1 MTSQQ
6 TTPSNTVTEAGTSR
20 FMRITVDERDV
31 QVHYNDAGTGA
42 ETVVMLHGSGP
53 GASGWANFNRNVDAF
68 VDAGYRVILLD
79 CLGWNKSDPIVC
91 TTSRSELN
99 ARTLKAVLDGLNL
112 DRVHIIGNSMGGHS
126 TVAFA
131 LANPTRV
138 GKLILMGGGTGG
150 PSQFVPMPTEG
161 IKLLQALYR
170 DPTFENLKKML
181 NVFVFD
187 ASTLTDD
194 LIEARLNNM
203 MSRKDHLENFVAS
216 LAANPKQFGDVGP
229 RLGEVTAPTLVIWG
243 RDDRFVPM
251 DCGLRL
257 LWGMPN
263 AELHIFN
270 RCGHWAQWEH
280 AAKFNRMVLDFLAN

>member
-1 MTSQQ
+1 MGVYDELKARGMVAQVTNEEQVKDLLNNQ
-6 TTPSNTVTEAGTSR
+6 KTAFYIGFDPTAPSLHAGGLIQI
-20 FMRITVDERDV
+20 M
-31 QVHYNDAGTGA
+31 
-42 ETVVMLHGSGP
+42 MLHWFQATGHQ
-53 GASGWANFNRNVDAF
+53 
-68 VDAGYRVILLD
+68 
-79 CLGWNKSDPIVC
+79 PI
-91 TTSRSELN
+91 S
-99 ARTLKAVLDGLNL
+99 
-112 DRVHIIGNSMGGHS
+112 
-126 TVAFA
+126 
-131 LANPTRV
+131 
-138 GKLILMGGGTGG
+138 LMGGGTGG

-161 IKLLQALYR
+161 IKLLQGLYR
-170 DPTFENLKKML
+170 EPTFENLKKML

-229 RLGEVTAPTLVIWG
+229 RLGEITAPTLVIWG

-280 AAKFNRMVLDFLAN
+280 ADKFNRMVLDFLAH